1 MVGVVTPTMG
11 VAFSAHTSLAT
22 PFTVTRTESTALDG
36 EQAFTVYCSQAR
48 AVLSNREATMRYLA
62 PKRASN
68 LFNDLAKWLTARGI
82 SLLGSR
88 VLAVRGRKSG
98 EIRTTVVNLFT
109 HEGERYLLAPRG
121 HTQWVRNLRAA
132 GEGEL
137 RLGRRSEPF
146 TAVEVAD
153 ADKPP
158 LIRLYLRKWAWET
171 GAFFDGLKA
180 GSPEAD
186 LVAAAPGFP
195 VFRIVTR

>member
-1 MVGVVTPTMG
+1 
-11 VAFSAHTSLAT
+11 
-22 PFTVTRTESTALDG
+22 
-36 EQAFTVYCSQAR
+36 
-48 AVLSNREATMRYLA
+48 MRYLA
-62 PKRASN
+62 PKGTAN
-68 LFNDLAKWLTARGI
+68 AFNAVTKWLTARGI

-98 EIRTTVVNLFT
+98 EVRTTVVNLFT

-121 HTQWVRNLRAA
+121 HTQWVRNLRAT

-137 RLGRRSEPF
+137 RLGRRTERF
-146 TAVEVAD
+146 TPVEIED

-180 GSPEAD
+180 DSPEAD
-186 LVAAAPGFP
+186 IAAAAPGFP
-195 VFRIVTR
+195 VFRIVPS

>member
-1 MVGVVTPTMG
+1 
-11 VAFSAHTSLAT
+11 
-22 PFTVTRTESTALDG
+22 
-36 EQAFTVYCSQAR
+36 
-48 AVLSNREATMRYLA
+48 MRYLA
-62 PKRASN
+62 PERAATI
-68 LFNDLAKWLTARGI
+68 FNDLAKWFTARGI

-98 EIRTTVVNLFT
+98 EVRTTVVNLFT
-109 HEGERYLLAPRG
+109 YEGERYLLAPRG

-137 RLGRRSEPF
+137 RLGRRSRSF
-146 TAVEVAD
+146 TPVEIAD
-153 ADKPP
+153 ADKAP

-186 LVAAAPGFP
+186 IAAAAPGFP
-195 VFRIVTR
+195 VFRIVER

>member
-1 MVGVVTPTMG
+1 
-11 VAFSAHTSLAT
+11 
-22 PFTVTRTESTALDG
+22 
-36 EQAFTVYCSQAR
+36 
-48 AVLSNREATMRYLA
+48 MRYLA
-62 PKRASN
+62 PDRATN
-68 LFNDLAKWLTARGI
+68 AFNGAAKWLTVHGI

-88 VLAVRGRKSG
+88 VLAVRGRRSG
-98 EIRTTVVNLFT
+98 EVRTTVVNLFG

-137 RLGRRSEPF
+137 RLGRRRERFVP
-146 TAVEVAD
+146 VEVAD

-180 GSPEAD
+180 DSPEAD
-186 LVAAAPGFP
+186 IVAAAPGFP
-195 VFRIVTR
+195 VFRIVRG